1 MLKLEKLELF
11 NWCKFQGSKSI
22 LFEDGFNVI
31 NGRNGKGK
39 TSILHAIS
47 ILLLN
52 RYDGSFVDY
61 INNKCDEASA
71 ELTFKIGNDTYVSEL
86 KLKKAKSTSTE
97 RHLKKNGEV
106 IASGEDCAKKLD
118 EILPSFLTS
127 YSLFYR
133 QESDD
138 KVTDCSDSDRRNLLT
153 QLVSID
159 YSDKVAQYITPN
171 IENLKNQVSEIEKN
185 IYALENKN
193 YILGEEKVVGEK
205 HPQSVIDGL
214 KATVALWEE
223 NVKKTQQKE
232 KLEKDIQVATQDLE
246 DTKQRYDVDRITKQK
261 EENIANLKSA
271 TEQQLAEIATKKASA
286 KNESKAKMQQLLE
299 STDKAKSELESLK
312 FQDVDDF
319 DYSAVSTISSNIAS
333 LTTTKNITLKNIKSL
348 ESGVCPTCGS
358 NCTHKL
364 QDFQKELS
372 DTDAQIKTLEQDL
385 QKTLEQQKVFEEA
398 KKFNENALN
407 RKSKLE
413 NEISNTDVNI
423 EAEKKNIL
431 TLLQSL
437 KEKETLL
444 NEKLTSDIQN
454 AETSAQTQIEAS
466 KELIA
471 QKKKYVEDLNSQLGE
486 IKIVDV
492 ADCREE
498 LDRCE
503 KENAEIDNIISYNK
517 AIREQNEAVKLQQVQ
532 DKAEKENLEKKL
544 IDVKKLLANYT
555 TSSELLSRTYPT
567 WKLERDLKS
576 IENKTNL
583 FVEDIYEPLYIKF
596 VANKNSLKMSY
607 GEGGR
612 DIPVRK
618 LSGAEKQIVNLA
630 VENTFNQQQNLSC
643 LILDECDS
651 AMDKENKDA
660 FFNTLLSLPD
670 YYNQILVITH
680 DEKVKDVL
688 QAEGA
693 NIVMIN

>member
-1 MLKLEKLELF
+1 MNKVKIALISPRIALCDPEYNASVLAKEAASAAESGAGIIVFPELALTGATAGDLY
-11 NWCKFQGSKSI
+11 FQEALTDAADAALSELCDAIAELDALCFVGLPVRQGDRLYNAVAAIYGGEIVGVSAACGYNS
-22 LFEDGFNVI
+22 
-31 NGRNGKGK
+31 
-39 TSILHAIS
+39 AIS
-47 ILLLN
+47 
-52 RYDGSFVDY
+52 RFSPAPDGRTAITVGGQHTVLGGD
-61 INNKCDEASA
+61 
-71 ELTFKIGNDTYVSEL
+71 
-86 KLKKAKSTSTE
+86 
-97 RHLKKNGEV
+97 
-106 IASGEDCAKKLD
+106 
-118 EILPSFLTS
+118 
-127 YSLFYR
+127 
-133 QESDD
+133 
-138 KVTDCSDSDRRNLLT
+138 
-153 QLVSID
+153 LV
-159 YSDKVAQYITPN
+159 YGA
-171 IENLKNQVSEIEKN
+171 
-185 IYALENKN
+185 
-193 YILGEEKVVGEK
+193 EK
-205 HPQSVIDGL
+205 HPQNVIDGL

-261 EENIANLKSA
+261 EENITNLKNVA
-271 TEQQLAEIATKKASA
+271 EQQLAEIATKKASA

-444 NEKLTSDIQN
+444 NEKLASDIQN

-471 QKKKYVEDLNSQLGE
+471 QKKKYVEDLDNQLSE

-532 DKAEKENLEKKL
+532 DKVEKENLEKKL
-544 IDVKKLLANYT
+544 IDVKKSLANYT

-693 NIVMIN
+693 NIVMIG